1 MEEII
6 IKLKYLDFPFT
17 LKDMNLFYQSLNS
30 PTQIRYN
37 TMEWLF
43 SLMEKENIDI
53 LLSSEKEKE
62 KYSQEEKILL
72 LFQIFTLEDTKDNIL
87 GYSTEINN
95 NKAFINLLNFT
106 IKYLNI
112 KQNKNILNQEIES
125 ATKLIDIINKNKI
138 ELFKKNIR
146 LFISLKENEKNKL
159 EYDKAYSDE
168 EKLNIKKI
176 NESINNC
183 KILIEKVEKK
193 LDKLNNIKIKDNN
206 EQQNIY
212 DKLELKKS
220 LNNLEKNV
228 DEFLVDFNENYEKE
242 LKYINPE
249 SISHLDEKNTELL
262 NEYKKIENIASLLE
276 EIFAI
281 HNKIII

>member
-6 IKLKYLDFPFT
+6 MKLKYLDYPFT
-17 LKDMNLFYQSLNS
+17 LKDMNLFYESLNS

-43 SLMEKENIDI
+43 SLMEKENLEM
-53 LLSSEKEKE
+53 LLANENEQIA
-62 KYSQEEKILL
+62 YSQEEKILA
-72 LFQIFTLEDTKDNIL
+72 LFQIFTIDETKDNIL
-87 GYSTEINN
+87 GYSTQVNN

-112 KQNKNILNQEIES
+112 KQNKNILNQEIDS
-125 ATKLIDIINKNKI
+125 ANKLIDIINKNKI

-146 LFISLKENEKNKL
+146 LFISLKDKEKNKL
-159 EYDKAYSDE
+159 ELSDSQEDKI
-168 EKLNIKKI
+168 NVKKI

-183 KILIEKVEKK
+183 KNLIEKVDKK
-193 LDKLNNIKIKDNN
+193 LEKLKNINLSENN
-206 EQQNIY
+206 EQQNVY
-212 DKLELKKS
+212 DKLELKKA
-220 LNNLEKNV
+220 LNILETNV

-242 LKYINPE
+242 LKYINPDN
-249 SISHLDEKNTELL
+249 ISHLDIVIDDLL
-262 NEYKKIENIASLLE
+262 KEYKKIENVACILE

-281 HNKIII
+281 HNKIIV

>member
-1 MEEII
+1 MDEII

-17 LKDMNLFYQSLNS
+17 LKDMNLFYESLNS

-53 LLSSEKEKE
+53 LISNEKE
-62 KYSQEEKILL
+62 KYSQEEKIIL
-72 LFQIFTLEDTKDNIL
+72 LFQLFNLDETKDNIL

-95 NKAFINLLNFT
+95 NKTFLNLLNFV
-106 IKYLNI
+106 IKYINI
-112 KQNKNILNQEIES
+112 KQNKNIFNQEIES
-125 ATKLIDIINKNKI
+125 AIKFVDIINKNKI

-146 LFISLKENEKNKL
+146 LFIYLKQNEKDKINK
-159 EYDKAYSDE
+159 DHFYSE
-168 EKLNIKKI
+168 EDRVNIKKI

-183 KILIEKVEKK
+183 KLLIEKVERK
-193 LDKLNNIKIKDNN
+193 LEKLKNFKINDNN

-212 DKLELKKS
+212 DKLELKKTLMIFEKS
-220 LNNLEKNV
+220 L
-228 DEFLVDFNENYEKE
+228 DEFLVDFNNNYEKE
-242 LKYINPE
+242 LKYIHPDN
-249 SISHLDEKNTELL
+249 ISHLDEKNTELL

-276 EIFAI
+276 EIFAL
-281 HNKIII
+281 HNKIIT

>member
-6 IKLKYLDFPFT
+6 LKLKYLDYPFT

-30 PTQIRYN
+30 PTQVRYN

-43 SLMEKENIDI
+43 SLMEKDNIDI
-53 LLSSEKEKE
+53 LLSNDQE
-62 KYSQEEKILL
+62 KYSQEEKIII
-72 LFQIFTLEDTKDNIL
+72 LFQIFNLEEKKDNIL

-95 NKAFINLLNFT
+95 NKTFINLLNFA
-106 IKYLNI
+106 IKYINI
-112 KQNKNILNQEIES
+112 KNNNLIYSQELES
-125 ATKLIDIINKNKI
+125 ANKLIDVICKNKI

-146 LFISLKENEKNKL
+146 LFISLKENDKNKTS
-159 EYDKAYSDE
+159 YDKIYSVED
-168 EKLNIKKI
+168 KIYLKKI

-183 KILIEKVEKK
+183 KLLIEKVEKK
-193 LDKLNNIKIKDNN
+193 LDKLKNIKLDDNEN

-220 LNNLEKNV
+220 LNNFESKV
-228 DEFLVDFNENYEKE
+228 DEFLVDFNNIYEKE
-242 LKYINPE
+242 LKYIHPDN
-249 SISHLDEKNTELL
+249 ISHLDEKNTELL
-262 NEYKKIENIASLLE
+262 NEYKKIENIALLLE

-281 HNKIII
+281 HNKIIS

>member
-6 IKLKYLDFPFT
+6 TKLKYLDFPFT

-53 LLSSEKEKE
+53 LLSNEKGQE
-62 KYSQEEKILL
+62 YSQEEKILL
-72 LFQIFTLEDTKDNIL
+72 LFQIFTLEETKDNIL

-95 NKAFINLLNFT
+95 TKTFINLLNFT
-106 IKYLNI
+106 IKYINI

-125 ATKLIDIINKNKI
+125 AAKLIDIINKNKI

-159 EYDKAYSDE
+159 EYNKTFSDE

-183 KILIEKVEKK
+183 KLLIEKVEKK
-193 LDKLNNIKIKDNN
+193 LDKLNNIKINDNN

-249 SISHLDEKNTELL
+249 SVSHLDEKNTELL

>member
-6 IKLKYLDFPFT
+6 TKLKYLDFPFT

-53 LLSSEKEKE
+53 LLSNEKGQE
-62 KYSQEEKILL
+62 YSQEEKILL
-72 LFQIFTLEDTKDNIL
+72 LFQIFTLEETKDNIL

-95 NKAFINLLNFT
+95 TKTFINLLNFT
-106 IKYLNI
+106 IKYINI

-125 ATKLIDIINKNKI
+125 AAKLIDIINKNK
-138 ELFKKNIR
+138 
-146 LFISLKENEKNKL
+146 KNKL
-159 EYDKAYSDE
+159 EYNKTFSDE

-183 KILIEKVEKK
+183 KLLIEKVEKK
-193 LDKLNNIKIKDNN
+193 LDKLNNIKINDNN

-249 SISHLDEKNTELL
+249 SVSHLDEKNTELL

>member
-6 IKLKYLDFPFT
+6 MKLKYLDYPFT
-17 LKDMNLFYQSLNS
+17 LKDMNLFYESLNS

-43 SLMEKENIDI
+43 SLMEKENLDM
-53 LLSSEKEKE
+53 LLANENEQIA
-62 KYSQEEKILL
+62 YSQEEKILA
-72 LFQIFTLEDTKDNIL
+72 LFQIFTIDETKDNIL
-87 GYSTEINN
+87 GYSTQVNN

-112 KQNKNILNQEIES
+112 KQNKNILNQEIDS
-125 ATKLIDIINKNKI
+125 ANKLIDIINKNKI

-146 LFISLKENEKNKL
+146 LFISLKDKEKNKL
-159 EYDKAYSDE
+159 ENSDSQEDKI
-168 EKLNIKKI
+168 NIKKI

-183 KILIEKVEKK
+183 KNLIEKVDKK
-193 LDKLNNIKIKDNN
+193 LEKLKNINLNESN
-206 EQQNIY
+206 EQQNVY
-212 DKLELKKS
+212 DKLELKKA
-220 LNNLEKNV
+220 LNILETNL

-242 LKYINPE
+242 LKYINPDN
-249 SISHLDEKNTELL
+249 ISHLDEVIDDLL
-262 NEYKKIENIASLLE
+262 NEYKKIENVACILE

-281 HNKIII
+281 HNKIIV

>member
-6 IKLKYLDFPFT
+6 IKLKYLDYPFT
-17 LKDMNLFYQSLNS
+17 LKDMNLFYESLNS

-53 LLSSEKEKE
+53 LLSNEQV
-62 KYSQEEKILL
+62 KYTQEEKILL
-72 LFQIFTLEDTKDNIL
+72 LFQIFTLEETKDNIL

-95 NKAFINLLNFT
+95 NKTFINLLNFT
-106 IKYLNI
+106 IKYINV
-112 KQNKNILNQEIES
+112 KQNKLIYSQEIES
-125 ATKLIDIINKNKI
+125 ATKLIDVINKNKI

-146 LFISLKENEKNKL
+146 LFISLKESEKNNINNINFS
-159 EYDKAYSDE
+159 EE
-168 EKLNIKKI
+168 EKINIKKI

-193 LDKLNNIKIKDNN
+193 LEKLKNIKLCDNNEN

-220 LNNLEKNV
+220 LINFENNI
-228 DEFLVDFNENYEKE
+228 DEFLADFNNNYEKE
-242 LKYINPE
+242 LKYINPDN
-249 SISHLDEKNTELL
+249 ISHLDEKNTELL
-262 NEYKKIENIASLLE
+262 NEYKKIEDVASLLE
-276 EIFAI
+276 KIFAI
-281 HNKIII
+281 HNKIIS

>member
-6 IKLKYLDFPFT
+6 IKLKYLDYPFT
-17 LKDMNLFYQSLNS
+17 LKDMNLFYESLNS

-43 SLMEKENIDI
+43 SLMEKDNIDI
-53 LLSSEKEKE
+53 LLSNEQG

-72 LFQIFTLEDTKDNIL
+72 LFQIFTLEETKDNIL

-95 NKAFINLLNFT
+95 NKTFINLLNFT
-106 IKYLNI
+106 IKYINI
-112 KQNKNILNQEIES
+112 KQNKHIFNQEIES
-125 ATKLIDIINKNKI
+125 ASKLIDVINKNKI

-146 LFISLKENEKNKL
+146 LFISLKESEKNNINNINFS
-159 EYDKAYSDE
+159 EE
-168 EKLNIKKI
+168 EKINIKKI

-193 LDKLNNIKIKDNN
+193 LEKLKNIKLCDNNEN

-220 LNNLEKNV
+220 LINFENNI
-228 DEFLVDFNENYEKE
+228 DEFLADFNNNYEKE
-242 LKYINPE
+242 LKYINPDN
-249 SISHLDEKNTELL
+249 ISHLDEKNTELL
-262 NEYKKIENIASLLE
+262 NEYKKIEDVASLLE
-276 EIFAI
+276 KIFAI
-281 HNKIII
+281 HNKIIS

>member
-1 MEEII
+1 MDEII

-17 LKDMNLFYQSLNS
+17 LKDMNLFYESLNS

-53 LLSSEKEKE
+53 LISNEKE

-72 LFQIFTLEDTKDNIL
+72 LFQLFNLDETKDNIL

-95 NKAFINLLNFT
+95 NKTFLNLLNFV
-106 IKYLNI
+106 IKYINI
-112 KQNKNILNQEIES
+112 KQNKNIFNQEIES
-125 ATKLIDIINKNKI
+125 SIKFVDIINKNKI

-146 LFISLKENEKNKL
+146 LFIYLKQNEKDKINK
-159 EYDKAYSDE
+159 DNFYSE
-168 EKLNIKKI
+168 EDRVNIKKI

-183 KILIEKVEKK
+183 KLLIEKVERK
-193 LDKLNNIKIKDNN
+193 LEKLKNFKINDNN

-212 DKLELKKS
+212 DKLELKKTLMIFEKS
-220 LNNLEKNV
+220 L
-228 DEFLVDFNENYEKE
+228 DEFLIDFNNNYEKE
-242 LKYINPE
+242 LKYIHPDN
-249 SISHLDEKNTELL
+249 ISHLDEKDTELL

-276 EIFAI
+276 EIFAL
-281 HNKIII
+281 HNKIIT